1 MKANLIIT
9 TCVAILFSLAS
20 CKPDKK
26 DLIIGLW
33 QEVKIVNPQMDNALE
48 EQRLFLDT
56 VGRNTDSAA
65 NLSLYGVSN
74 IDSFKQGIRTN
85 IDSFKKAEGKAVS
98 ETWFDF
104 HTSGLVYLH
113 SEEGLDSANWYF
125 DDDGA
130 LMLDEEKLKG
140 NGSRIR
146 MTVEA
151 LNDTAMQL
159 HYSEQYL
166 SSTAHFRRVKR

>member
-1 MKANLIIT
+1 MKSTSIFYIYIAALIGI
-9 TCVAILFSLAS
+9 AS
-20 CKPDKK
+20 CKPDKD

-33 QEVKIVNPQMDNALE
+33 QEVKIVNPQIDNAIE
-48 EQRLFLDT
+48 EQRMFLDT
-56 VGRNTDSAA
+56 VGKQTDSAA
-65 NLSLYGVSN
+65 NLALYGMSN
-74 IDSFKQGIRTN
+74 IDSFKKNLQTN
-85 IDSFKKAEGKAVS
+85 IDSYKRAQGKAIS

-104 HTSGLVYLH
+104 HTNGLVYLH
-113 SEEGLDSANWYF
+113 SEEGLDSAKWYF
-125 DDDGA
+125 EDDGA

-140 NGSRIR
+140 TGSKIR
-146 MTVEA
+146 MEVEA